1 MESRVN
7 YTIVGLFVISL
18 MLGLLGFAYWLGKYG
33 GKQDY
38 DPFYVYISESV
49 AGLSTDSSVKYKGVD
64 VGTVEHIGINSN
76 NSEEVELLLKIKHGT
91 PIKVD
96 TKAKLKSFGLTGLVF
111 IELTGG
117 GKNAQLLQMKD
128 GKIPIIPASP
138 STFAQLDDSVKQLVK
153 KLAHALDKFDLLLS
167 ESNLASVTSILS
179 ETSLLVKELN
189 GQTQQFQK
197 LVDEGIVMES
207 RIISAFEKVE
217 SASASVAKM
226 SESLEKSYTDVG
238 QDLKKDM
245 RHSFGLLNQLLYD
258 LDIVTVDLQKMIQD
272 IEASP
277 SDLLFKQSQ
286 SKLGPGEELDNE
298 K

>member
-7 YTIVGLFVISL
+7 YAVVGLFVISL
-18 MLGLLGFAYWLGKYG
+18 LLGLFGFAYWLAKYG
-33 GKQDY
+33 DKQDY

-64 VGTVEHIGINSN
+64 VGTVAHIGINSD

-111 IELTGG
+111 IELTGS

-138 STFAQLDDSVKQLVK
+138 STFAQIDESVKLLVK
-153 KLAHALDKFDLLLS
+153 KLARALDKFDLLLS
-167 ESNLASVTSILS
+167 EKNLASVTSILS
-179 ETSLLVKELN
+179 ETSSLIKDLS
-189 GQTQQFQK
+189 GQTQQFRM
-197 LVDEGIVMES
+197 LVDKGIVMES
-207 RIISAFEKVE
+207 QVISAFEKVE
-217 SASASVAKM
+217 SASVSVAKM
-226 SESLEKSYTDVG
+226 SESLEKNYADVG
-238 QDLKKDM
+238 RGLKQDM
-245 RHSFGLLNQLLYD
+245 RQSFDLLNQLLYD
-258 LDIVTVDLQKMIQD
+258 LDIITVDLQKMIQD
-272 IEASP
+272 IDASP
-277 SDLLFKQSQ
+277 SDLLFKRSQ
-286 SKLGPGEELDNE
+286 PKLGPGEEIDNE

>member
-7 YTIVGLFVISL
+7 YAVVGLFVISL
-18 MLGLLGFAYWLGKYG
+18 LLGLFGFAYWLAKYG
-33 GKQDY
+33 DKQDY

-64 VGTVEHIGINSN
+64 VGTVAHIGINSD

-111 IELTGG
+111 IELTGS

-138 STFAQLDDSVKQLVK
+138 STFAQIDESVKLLVK
-153 KLAHALDKFDLLLS
+153 KLARALDKFDLLLS
-167 ESNLASVTSILS
+167 EKNLASVTSILS
-179 ETSLLVKELN
+179 ETSSLIKDLS
-189 GQTQQFQK
+189 GQTQQFRM
-197 LVDEGIVMES
+197 LVDKGVVMES
-207 RIISAFEKVE
+207 QVISAFEKVE
-217 SASASVAKM
+217 SASVSVAKM
-226 SESLEKSYTDVG
+226 SESLEKNYADVG
-238 QDLKKDM
+238 RGLKQDM
-245 RHSFGLLNQLLYD
+245 RQSFDLLNQLLYD
-258 LDIVTVDLQKMIQD
+258 LDIITVDLQKMIQD
-272 IEASP
+272 IDASP
-277 SDLLFKQSQ
+277 SDLLFKRSQ
-286 SKLGPGEELDNE
+286 PKLGPGEEIDNE